1 MYGFVT
7 KKIKKVID
15 NKKETFLKLSELSLS
30 RMYKEKIIKNK
41 YGKNKT
47 VEPTDNPRNI
57 DI

>member
-15 NKKETFLKLSELSLS
+15 NKKEIFLKLSELSLS

-41 YGKNKT
+41 
-47 VEPTDNPRNI
+47 
-57 DI
+57 